1 MLLKTLVL
9 MAHVVK
15 EKIVVFVMSEI
26 LENYYRVHELGL
38 EMNCCLKVGQVSEFD
53 RRERL

>member
-1 MLLKTLVL
+1 MSVFVSLLPVAVPEVEKVHSGQLQTTIEN
-9 MAHVVK
+9 

-38 EMNCCLKVGQVSEFD
+38 EMNCC
-53 RRERL
+53 